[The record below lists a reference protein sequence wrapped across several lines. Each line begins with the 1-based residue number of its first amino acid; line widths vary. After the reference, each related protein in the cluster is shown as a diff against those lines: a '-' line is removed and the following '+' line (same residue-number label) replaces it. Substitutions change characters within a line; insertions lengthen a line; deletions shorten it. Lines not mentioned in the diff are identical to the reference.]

1 VVSGRQTV
9 AGQSRGPLLG
19 RWAAAKSGG
28 TEKQKR
34 WQPEAFVSF
43 SSPPDL
49 LHESEAKWKE
59 IKTVSEL
66 GSLSAG

>member
-9 AGQSRGPLLG
+9 AGQGRGPLQG
-19 RWAAAKSGG
+19 RWAAGKSGG

-34 WQPEAFVSF
+34 WQPEAFAPF
-43 SSPPDL
+43 AKPPDL

-59 IKTVSEL
+59 IKTVSKL